1 MSESLPVFAAAL
13 FFDDIRIELGGK
25 LSLIG
30 QYVGSMI
37 LPEGA
42 PPVDRLSLLF
52 YLRFARDFMPQT
64 LQLKILVPGQ
74 EAIKQDVSLGSGPDR
89 SQMPDS
95 PFSAGIV
102 ESVIQM
108 RFSPLRVGDN
118 IDAWVIVDG
127 RELPAGR
134 LHVVSH
140 APTEAQATMTTV
152 D

>member
-1 MSESLPVFAAAL
+1 MDDSLPVFAAAL
-13 FFDDIRIELGGK
+13 FFDDIRIEVGGK

-42 PPVDRLSLLF
+42 SPVDRLSLLF
-52 YLRFARDFMPQT
+52 YVRFSRGFMPQS
-64 LQLKILVPGQ
+64 LQLKVLVPGQ
-74 EAIKQDVSLGSGPDR
+74 EAIKQDVSVGPGPDR

-127 RELPAGR
+127 HELPAGR
-134 LHVVSH
+134 LHVASH
-140 APTEAQATMTTV
+140 ASAEAQTTMAMV
-152 D
+152 G